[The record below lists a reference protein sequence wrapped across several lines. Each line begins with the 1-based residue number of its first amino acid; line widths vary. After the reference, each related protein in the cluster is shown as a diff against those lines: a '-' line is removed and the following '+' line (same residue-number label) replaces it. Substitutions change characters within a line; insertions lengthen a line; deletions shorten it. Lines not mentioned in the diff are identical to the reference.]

1 MISLVKKI
9 DLAHINSHSFQEL
22 LDQIEAGNFTLAD
35 MQNAGLSNTMAVE
48 LQQHLSTKKQ
58 APLNGNDVVELCA
71 KIEKGEFSVE
81 KIKNLLINGTLNE
94 TQLLTHTTITQDL
107 INQIQNYQ
115 KISTPFDSW
124 HDLPPLESNRT
135 DLYFF
140 GQPGS
145 GKSCILASIFY
156 YLHHNGM
163 LMNSPQNPRGNI
175 YKDQLINEINIGV
188 LPDSTQRD
196 GVNYIP
202 LELRNHT
209 NRSYKHPLNFIEMSG
224 ELFDDAYESG
234 ISGNNLAAKN
244 YLDNT
249 NKKLIYFVLDYK
261 MDNRGFNAG
270 GTSQTSKVEQIL
282 TLLDKFGTLAHTDG
296 IFIIISKSD
305 LFPADV
311 DRNEYAIEYLKK
323 RYLNLYNNIKDLQ
336 EKYSFEVKLNPY
348 TIGEVKLQNLL
359 TTFNMQSPAEIIDDI
374 MDYTFVSQKP
384 WYQRIF
390 S

>member
-1 MISLVKKI
+1 MTSLNNTF
-9 DLAHINSHSFQEL
+9 DLSQVNNASFQEL
-22 LDQIEAGNFTLAD
+22 LNEIDKGNHTLTELI
-35 MQNAGLSNTMAVE
+35 NAGLHSYTADE
-48 LQQHLSTKKQ
+48 IKQHYASRQQ
-58 APLNGNDVVELCA
+58 APVNQVDVMQLCG
-71 KIEKGEFSVE
+71 KIEKGEYSAE
-81 KIKNLLINGTLNE
+81 KIKNLLISGSITE
-94 TQLLTHTTITQDL
+94 AQLLANTSLTQAL

-115 KISTPFDSW
+115 KMTTPFDSW
-124 HDLPPLESNRT
+124 HDLPPLETNRT

-145 GKSCILASIFY
+145 GKSCILASVFY

-163 LMNSPQNPRGNI
+163 LMNSPQNPRGNV
-175 YKDQLINEINIGV
+175 YKDQLINEINMGI

-202 LELRNHT
+202 LELRNQN
-209 NRSYKHPLNFIEMSG
+209 NRSYRHPLNFIEMSG

-234 ISGNNLAAKN
+234 ISDNNLDAKN
-244 YLDNT
+244 YLDNK
-249 NKKLIYFVLDYK
+249 NKKLIYFVLDYF
-261 MDNRGFNAG
+261 MENRGFNSG
-270 GTSQTSKVEQIL
+270 GTSQTSKAEQIL
-282 TLLDKFGTLAHTDG
+282 TLLDRFGTLNHTDG

-305 LFPADV
+305 LFPKDV
-311 DRNEYAIEYLKK
+311 DRNQYAVEFLKT

-336 EKYSFEVKLNPY
+336 ERYGFEVKLYPY

-359 TTFNMQSPAEIIDDI
+359 TTFNMQSPAEMIDDI
-374 MDYTFVSQKP
+374 MNYTFVSQKP